1 MSLVLSIENAGTK
14 GIGMFCWTVISVL
27 LFTFQV
33 PNNIVSVTL
42 FGIGGAGLEFPGRN
56 SGGREKER
64 A

>member
-14 GIGMFCWTVISVL
+14 GIGVFCWTAISVL

-56 SGGREKER
+56 SGGREEER